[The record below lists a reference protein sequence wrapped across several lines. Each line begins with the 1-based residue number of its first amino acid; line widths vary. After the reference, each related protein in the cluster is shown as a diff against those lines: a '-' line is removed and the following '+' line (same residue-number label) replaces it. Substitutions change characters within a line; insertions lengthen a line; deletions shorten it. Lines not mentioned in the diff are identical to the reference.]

1 MMGYGNMRDRPRPE
15 RDDSIDQPHP
25 KRSITQKI
33 LSTLP
38 PGKRDTPSNR
48 RMAKQNGW
56 TDEEYQ
62 SWVDGASEDSGVRD
76 G

>member
-1 MMGYGNMRDRPRPE
+1 MDDPRPSK

-33 LSTLP
+33 LATLP
-38 PGKRDTPSNR
+38 PAKKDTPANR
-48 RMAKQNGW
+48 RMAKQQGW
-56 TDEEYQ
+56 TDEEFQ
-62 SWVDGASEDSGVRD
+62 SWLDGDSEDTVRD